1 MAEYDDIAF
10 NNMNN
15 AAPDFD
21 IGGAIESPSK
31 YETDMTYP
39 ERKAYQDTL
48 MSRLQGSY
56 SRDPHKGELGFRSWL
71 KNMNWNLQDER
82 FKGWDDFQNMPRSE
96 QKTFIKENPEE
107 FRLLED
113 SGELRRLA
121 DLHTGSLKDL
131 VSIVESSP
139 EYYTMRDKPLGM
151 GEGARPWNKDLGMG
165 PGPEESPTLREAM
178 LHKGGIKR
186 SEKIES
192 GIEKWPELFKDYKK
206 Y

>member
-31 YETDMTYP
+31 YETEMTYP
-39 ERKAYQDTL
+39 ERKDYQSSL

-56 SRDPHKGELGFRSWL
+56 DRDTKKGPLGFRSWL
-71 KNMNWNLQDER
+71 NNMNWKLQDER
-82 FKGWDDFQNMPRSE
+82 FKGWDDFQNMSKSK
-96 QKTFIKENPEE
+96 QKAFIKENPEE
-107 FRLLED
+107 YKLRQD
-113 SGELRRLA
+113 AGELRKLA
-121 DLHTGSLKDL
+121 DLHTGNLEDL
-131 VSIVESSP
+131 VSVAKSSP

-151 GEGARPWNKDLGMG
+151 GEGKAIGTG
-165 PGPEESPTLREAM
+165 V
-178 LHKGGIKR
+178 
-186 SEKIES
+186 
-192 GIEKWPELFKDYKK
+192 K